1 MNRYSFEEL
10 FVGQTE
16 SFTVTV
22 TEEMMRHFYDIT
34 GDCNPLHN
42 DASFAKKKGFPDRV
56 VYGMLTA
63 SFLSTLAGVYLP
75 GEKSLIHSVETK
87 FVKPVLTGDTLQVR
101 GEVTEKNEHF
111 PVIKL
116 KVIITNQKQEKVLR
130 GSMQI
135 GVMDDGE

>member
-1 MNRYSFEEL
+1 MNQYAFDEI
-10 FVGQTE
+10 FIGQTE
-16 SFTVTV
+16 SFTVSV
-22 TEEMMRHFYDIT
+22 TEEMLQHFYAIT
-34 GDCNPLHN
+34 GDCNPLHA
-42 DASFAKKKGFPDRV
+42 DEGFARKKGFPGRV
-56 VYGMLTA
+56 AYGMLTA

-87 FVKPVLTGDTLQVR
+87 FAKPVFIGDTLKIQ

-116 KVIITNQKQEKVLR
+116 KVTITNQKQEKVLR

-135 GVMDDGE
+135 GVMEDGE